1 MHQYLLL
8 LRNNR
13 QYRYLWWGSV
23 VSQLGDWFNLLA
35 SAEIITQLTNNGV
48 AISYLFLARFLPL
61 FLFSPLA
68 GVVADR
74 FNRRTIL
81 IISDVLRALTVL
93 GFLFI
98 RTSGQIWLFYLLTVF
113 QFILSAL
120 FTPTRNA
127 VLANVVS
134 QEDLVTANALDS
146 LTWSTMLAVGA
157 FLGGIAAATLGAG
170 TAFVLDSLTFLV
182 SAWCISRVVMPV
194 VAKSVELP
202 QTGWLDFVDGFRY
215 LWQAPFILAIAL
227 VKAAG
232 SLVWGG
238 INVLEVTY
246 AGQVFPLND
255 SIFRQV
261 FHIENGGTAALGMI
275 YIVSGVGTGLGP
287 LVMRRWLGDRRQ
299 RMLMGISLGFVLLV
313 VGIVILGR
321 SGTLPVYLTGT
332 LVRTVGTGTVWVF
345 SAALLQ
351 IMTPDRFRGRV
362 FAFEFAALTLT
373 QSISTFF
380 AGYAQDS
387 LGMGVRQV
395 TAVLA
400 WLGVVVGLVWMFVH
414 WRAHVAGWG
423 ETPVPAMSS
432 SGE

>member
-1 MHQYLLL
+1 
-8 LRNNR
+8 
-13 QYRYLWWGSV
+13 
-23 VSQLGDWFNLLA
+23 
-35 SAEIITQLTNNGV
+35 
-48 AISYLFLARFLPL
+48 
-61 FLFSPLA
+61 
-68 GVVADR
+68 
-74 FNRRTIL
+74 
-81 IISDVLRALTVL
+81 
-93 GFLFI
+93 
-98 RTSGQIWLFYLLTVF
+98 
-113 QFILSAL
+113 
-120 FTPTRNA
+120 
-127 VLANVVS
+127 
-134 QEDLVTANALDS
+134 
-146 LTWSTMLAVGA
+146 
-157 FLGGIAAATLGAG
+157 
-170 TAFVLDSLTFLV
+170 
-182 SAWCISRVVMPV
+182 